1 MNPIRPVHPETAEA
15 WSSPHWGAPVSSP
28 HLLSRGNTRSR
39 WPSCP
44 FSPQIR
50 FPLTPPHP
58 PCPLCCVSVCLRV
71 HGCAHM
77 HLRVCVCAR
86 VSVYLC
92 VCVHTCMS
100 IIAHTSVRAC
110 ACVCVCLYECT
121 VSVPVCTC
129 VYMCTCMHVCVFV
142 GFLNIYLIYKK
153 EKLYYYL

>member
-1 MNPIRPVHPETAEA
+1 MNPICPVHPETAEA
-15 WSSPHWGAPVSSP
+15 WSSLHWGAPVSSP
-28 HLLSRGNTRSR
+28 HLLGRGNTRSR

-71 HGCAHM
+71 HVCARM

-100 IIAHTSVRAC
+100 MIAHTSVRAC
-110 ACVCVCLYECT
+110 ACICVCLSVLCLCVHLCAPVCICVCVCMF
-121 VSVPVCTC
+121 VSLW
-129 VYMCTCMHVCVFV
+129 F
-142 GFLNIYLIYKK
+142 FFIYLIYRK